1 MDIVYEDNHLI
12 IINKSAGELSQ
23 SDYTRDLSLVDKV
36 KNYIKTKYKK
46 PGNVYLGLVN
56 RLDRPTSGLV
66 IFSKTSKSLARMN
79 KLLKERKIK
88 KIYHAVTEKSPNPKK
103 GTLIN
108 FLKKNQIKN
117 KSFIVNENELKSK
130 KAILHYKLIKKLKK
144 FFLIEI
150 MLETGRHHQIRSQL
164 ANIGCVIKGDVKYGA
179 KRANKD
185 KSICLHAKNIEFIH
199 PITKAKISLDA
210 NPPKSNIWSN

>member
-12 IINKSAGELSQ
+12 IVNKSSGELSQ
-23 SDYTRDLSLVDKV
+23 SDHTGDSSLVDKV

-56 RLDRPTSGLV
+56 RLDRPTSGLI

-88 KIYHAVTEKSPNPKK
+88 KIYHAVSEKSPNPKK

-117 KSFIVNENELKSK
+117 KSFIVNENEPKSK
-130 KAILHYKLIKKLKK
+130 KAILHYTLIKKLKK

-150 MLETGRHHQIRSQL
+150 ILETGRHHQIRSQL

-185 KSICLHAKNIEFIH
+185 KSICLHAKKIEFIH
-199 PITKAKISLDA
+199 PITKAKISIDA